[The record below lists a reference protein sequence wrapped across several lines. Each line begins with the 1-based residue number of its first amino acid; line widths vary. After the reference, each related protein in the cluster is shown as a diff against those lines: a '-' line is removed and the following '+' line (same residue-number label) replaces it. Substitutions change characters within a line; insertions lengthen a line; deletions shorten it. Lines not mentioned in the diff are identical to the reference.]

1 VTVGAVVVVL
11 LVLAGLGYFAGL
23 GPMNRLNTARGIT
36 PPAKLAGLD
45 RITDPGIRSQLE
57 LDQTRDA
64 LSRINNG
71 KQATV
76 EAYGNIDGKRMFVLI
91 ALRGKVDIN
100 KTIKDSGATPDQV
113 KTVGKSTCVAST
125 DKQQTQCYRSSNTLT
140 VIAQAAN
147 VGVSVDEVGP
157 VSDQAFDAMK

>member
-1 VTVGAVVVVL
+1 
-11 LVLAGLGYFAGL
+11 
-23 GPMNRLNTARGIT
+23 
-36 PPAKLAGLD
+36 
-45 RITDPGIRSQLE
+45 
-57 LDQTRDA
+57 
-64 LSRINNG
+64 NG